1 MPEAS
6 GSSFPVLLSS
16 RRFFPLRRP
25 ILNQLDVNP
34 SGCTRL
40 AIFDLKQAEM
50 DVAIKDLSDSALENG
65 IGPNELELIG
75 VECDVASEES
85 VKNAF
90 DQITKR
96 FGRVDAVVASAGTVV
111 ICIMTPREFNIRSS
125 KGIVEN
131 YSALEYARK
140 SFFPFNGG
148 FIVNSISDIP
158 SIVLGNSSI
167 STFMAS
173 TLPRVKLLRS

>member
-1 MPEAS
+1 M
-6 GSSFPVLLSS
+6 
-16 RRFFPLRRP
+16 
-25 ILNQLDVNP
+25 D
-34 SGCTRL
+34 L
-40 AIFDLKQAEM
+40 AIKE
-50 DVAIKDLSDSALENG
+50 LSDSALENG
-65 IGPNELELIG
+65 IDPNELELIG

-111 ICIMTPREFNIRSS
+111 IRIVTPHEFNIRSS

-140 SFFPFNGG
+140 YFFPFNGG
-148 FIVNSISDIP
+148 FIVNSLPDTP
-158 SIVLGNSSI
+158 SIVLGNCSI
-167 STFMAS
+167 STFMGFTS
-173 TLPRVKLLRS
+173 PRVKLLRS